1 MPQPEHRQQN
11 QSQEERQDKLAF
23 VKFEYWD
30 QALKQFF
37 IDMGLTQALRGFEID
52 MLVLNPDWE
61 KERIPV
67 AMATLVRNLVVRVI
81 LFLRAQ
87 VTDSF

>member
-1 MPQPEHRQQN
+1 
-11 QSQEERQDKLAF
+11 
-23 VKFEYWD
+23 
-30 QALKQFF
+30 
-37 IDMGLTQALRGFEID
+37 MGLTQALRGFEID